1 MFFEQTVGKVGNI
14 PGQPSD
20 FGVSLFDFLVFR
32 ASFSFLVRGFY
43 LFPLSVVWV
52 FILLLT
58 CFCWME
64 GYKTPNAI
72 DTINTFFEAF

>member
-32 ASFSFLVRGFY
+32 ASFSFLGG
-43 LFPLSVVWV
+43 V
-52 FILLLT
+52 FIYFPFLLFGVLSSS
-58 CFCWME
+58 
-64 GYKTPNAI
+64 
-72 DTINTFFEAF
+72 